1 MAKETPNCGI
11 LSAPL
16 FAVPYITV
24 MTAVRLLNNL
34 NLSSCYQC
42 RSIDIKISVKAF
54 KMRSSV
60 YSFGL
65 TLIWASVMFISCKDK
80 PAGERNFSK
89 ADSVTDSYLS
99 LQDTMLQVWNTMMHD
114 DNRKV
119 KAMRALLH
127 ELSVSNPDKIE
138 ELKDYESRL
147 DLLVGMRYDQES
159 ISNPDIVTE
168 YDFASNSLI
177 TELITLAET
186 QKEFA
191 YNGTLQKLV
200 DSIRAAD
207 QRVLNYRAQY
217 DEVASKFNRFIE
229 QHEEFLEDMESDS
242 LSAKKPLFQ
251 MAAE

>member
-1 MAKETPNCGI
+1 
-11 LSAPL
+11 
-16 FAVPYITV
+16 
-24 MTAVRLLNNL
+24 
-34 NLSSCYQC
+34 
-42 RSIDIKISVKAF
+42 
-54 KMRSSV
+54 
-60 YSFGL
+60 
-65 TLIWASVMFISCKDK
+65 MFISCKDK

-191 YNGTLQKLV
+191 YNRTLQKLV